1 MIYFSPAKINL
12 SLDILSREDNGFHL
26 IKSVYQTVP
35 LYDKISVDQ
44 INNGSGKSNIVFT
57 GDESDLI
64 SKEDNTVLKAI
75 KLLNEKQ
82 KFKNDYNILVEKNI
96 PIGAGLGGGSSDA
109 ATIIKALNKLESMNL
124 SSEEMRKI
132 GAKIGA
138 DVPLFIEKGTS
149 FGTHYG
155 EKITLLPDLNELSEW
170 GKKYKIL
177 VIPPTEKRKKTAERY
192 ASVDTNLTGKNKAK
206 MDAMIKAINN
216 GDADAVIKNMH
227 NDFEIFAGPEFE
239 KTKDVLLKNGAL
251 LALLCGSGTA
261 VFAISN
267 KPFDAASL
275 SRVLPN
281 QRILNLNQ

>member
-1 MIYFSPAKINL
+1 
-12 SLDILSREDNGFHL
+12 
-26 IKSVYQTVP
+26 
-35 LYDKISVDQ
+35 
-44 INNGSGKSNIVFT
+44 
-57 GDESDLI
+57 
-64 SKEDNTVLKAI
+64 
-75 KLLNEKQ
+75 
-82 KFKNDYNILVEKNI
+82 
-96 PIGAGLGGGSSDA
+96 
-109 ATIIKALNKLESMNL
+109 
-124 SSEEMRKI
+124 
-132 GAKIGA
+132 
-138 DVPLFIEKGTS
+138 
-149 FGTHYG
+149 
-155 EKITLLPDLNELSEW
+155 
-170 GKKYKIL
+170 
-177 VIPPTEKRKKTAERY
+177 
-192 ASVDTNLTGKNKAK
+192 